1 MKFKLRHFCLLCM
14 AITGIVPAGC
24 LFKPANVTTRH
35 FILTS
40 ITTNDSAPFA
50 ADRLSVGIGMV
61 KMPAYL
67 LRDSLA
73 VRTGTNE
80 IEYFDSAL
88 WAERLDHCFQQTLAA
103 NLSKLLAT
111 DRIYVTDWARDQVRL
126 CVFVNLQRFDVDTA
140 GCGTLVAQWR
150 ITTSDSD
157 TLLKSGQTRIV
168 QAGTPP
174 RGHPEAVAATLSV
187 LTEKFGRE
195 LAQTIT
201 ECAKSSR

>member
-1 MKFKLRHFCLLCM
+1 MKPRLRLFLLLCM
-14 AITGIVPAGC
+14 VIAGLIPAGC

-40 ITTNDSAPFA
+40 ITTNEAMPFA
-50 ADRLSVGIGMV
+50 MDRLSLGIGMV

-73 VRTGTNE
+73 VRSSTNE
-80 IEYFDSAL
+80 IEYFDSAV

-111 DRIYVTDWARDQVRL
+111 DRIYINDWAHDQVML
-126 CVFVNLQRFDVDTA
+126 CVFVNLQQFDVDTA
-140 GCGTLVAQWR
+140 GRGTLVAQWR
-150 ITTSDSD
+150 ITASDSD
-157 TLLKSGQTRIV
+157 TPLKSGQTRIV

-174 RGHPEAVAATLSV
+174 RGHPEAVAATLST
-187 LTEKFGRE
+187 LTDRFSRE
-195 LAQTIT
+195 LAQAII